1 VFPLSPILKLILLSL
16 TAHMAL
22 SGARITTSLYAL
34 SLQAS
39 EFTVGSMIALFS
51 LFPMLFAVP
60 AGRMLDRS
68 GIARPLMASALAI
81 VVGCALPAMIGGLA
95 ILYLATLLVG
105 TGFMVIQVAAQHT
118 VGVISSNEDRASN
131 YSWLALGFSVSGFC
145 GPVLAGFL
153 IDHASYRTSFAAFAV
168 SATAA
173 LVLGVIG
180 SRPAGGFGGHEGKAA
195 APARQAAT
203 ARNSMLDLIAG
214 REMRRIY
221 IVGTLL
227 SSAWDLFTFIL
238 PIHGTKLGFSAST
251 IGMILGCFSA
261 ATFAVRLAMPRI
273 SRRHGEW
280 QVLSVA
286 LPLAAFC
293 YALIPVMEQPLSLTA
308 VAALLGIAV
317 GSSQPNMLA
326 LLHQH
331 APAGRAA
338 EAVGMRVMIG
348 NACQVLLPL
357 AFGGAG
363 AALGMKAVFWS
374 MGMLIGAGI
383 PLAVRRDEAGL
394 HD

>member
-203 ARNSMLDLIAG
+203 ARNSMLDARCG
-214 REMRRIY
+214 
-221 IVGTLL
+221 
-227 SSAWDLFTFIL
+227 
-238 PIHGTKLGFSAST
+238 AST
-251 IGMILGCFSA
+251 S
-261 ATFAVRLAMPRI
+261 
-273 SRRHGEW
+273 
-280 QVLSVA
+280 
-286 LPLAAFC
+286 
-293 YALIPVMEQPLSLTA
+293 
-308 VAALLGIAV
+308 
-317 GSSQPNMLA
+317 
-326 LLHQH
+326 
-331 APAGRAA
+331 
-338 EAVGMRVMIG
+338 
-348 NACQVLLPL
+348 
-357 AFGGAG
+357 
-363 AALGMKAVFWS
+363 
-374 MGMLIGAGI
+374 
-383 PLAVRRDEAGL
+383 
-394 HD
+394 